1 MRIVIILL
9 LFYAQIF
16 TVFGQK
22 KPVLKTDYQ
31 TEFEQLSTKDGL
43 SSNQVLDIL
52 QDKVGY
58 LWFATTDGLN
68 RYDGYH
74 FLVYKNAVG
83 DSTSL
88 SNNLVTCLEEDI
100 YGNLW
105 VGTLY
110 GLNRYNRKT
119 NQFEHFFKQKGLN
132 SLSNNHIRA
141 LYADQTGI
149 LWVETVD
156 GVLNKIHLQS
166 FKVEHFAHTAV
177 HQAYYHYHSIYPEN
191 DSILWIG
198 GRGIATHRFNI
209 NQGKFKRFNPDPKD
223 STKKR
228 EADIACYFEDSKAN
242 FYVSGLDG
250 VYLFDKKN
258 KFKKILK
265 SSTFSI
271 LEDTKKRLWF
281 GTGDGI
287 YKQSGEANT
296 YFHYTFNPN
305 NPTSLGGNHVNK
317 LFQDRSGVIWV
328 ATNSGISKYSPLRNN
343 FKHYYHIPG
352 DSNTVSSN
360 RITDAAEGASG
371 MIWLATANSGLVRF
385 DRENGSFKNFKSSSK
400 NKNGLRSNRISN
412 LYIDKEANLWIG
424 IWSGIGFQKF
434 NPSKENFEL
443 YSINTKNTYTDW
455 YNDFLEDSKG
465 NFYLGV
471 WGGQAL
477 YNFKRETKQ
486 IQKDGNSLE
495 VNPSGLPITKMFWDE
510 SLAELWL
517 CQAQFGIDNFSQRK
531 SHYNYFRHYLKDL
544 KFNFDLAQN
553 LEKSHI
559 IPSSIPKFKV
569 LYDILKDQEGN
580 LWLATDAGILYK
592 TQHENRFVLLLD
604 KRKAKPE
611 KAYTALAY
619 DRIKH
624 SVWAASA
631 HDLLKIN
638 SSTKMFT
645 PFVWKK
651 EQQASGLKV
660 KSLIFDSISQK
671 LFFGTEDE
679 LWQWSK
685 KKHFQLM
692 CSFSS
697 LVDLAS
703 NQSGELWLA
712 TSDSLFNFNR
722 NFTLKWSAPM
732 PGTKKITAFSLK
744 GKNAFIAAENKLY
757 SLDII
762 SKQHAIREK
771 LFKKYYSFNTDS
783 IQILSINQAY
793 DAKIIYLGTNKGLF
807 RYDPLSTHFEMLRP
821 YEREYSGR
829 RIHLCTALYE
839 DSRGDK
845 WVGTTN
851 TALSKI
857 PKGTKFLQ
865 QYHYNPMDTNSFWGD
880 GVSAFYEDSNHRFWI
895 GAKGLNLYRP
905 QTETFSHFTTNDG
918 LPSNSIQSIVED
930 DKQNLWLGTDKGLS
944 KFNLLTKSF
953 TNYSD
958 LEGTHGHKFSRAG
971 IKLSDGE
978 LLFGSDEGFIIFNP
992 DSLQQNL
999 KIPPVVITQ
1008 IKLFDKIIRVDLSE
1022 NPRLVLGPKQNTLTF
1037 EFAAL
1042 DYNQPLANRYLYK
1055 LEGLDSDWQKTDSKN
1070 RNIRYTNIPPGDYTF
1085 LLRGTNNNGV
1095 WGDLSTPVNIYI
1107 RPPFW
1112 MRWWFVFLAILLL
1125 GGLVVLVI
1133 RYREKE
1139 LKKAKKTQEL
1149 EHRFLRSQM
1158 NPHFIF
1164 NSLGAIQS
1172 YIFKNQALEAG
1183 TYLSK
1188 FSELIRLILDNSRQ
1202 EEITLLKEIN
1212 TLKLYLELQRL
1223 RFPEKLSFL
1232 FEIDENMDVET
1243 IKIPPMMLQP
1253 FIENSIE
1260 HGFVKTNKGGL
1271 IRIRIKQNGN
1281 RILLETEDNG
1291 IGILASTESKAK
1303 LKGHHEALATKITR
1317 QRIRNLNWG
1326 RKVKISLEIL
1336 DLSVLKTGLNGT
1348 RVSINIPISLK

>member
-1 MRIVIILL
+1 MRLLFILL
-9 LFYAQIF
+9 FFFAQILC
-16 TVFGQK
+16 VFGQK
-22 KPVLKTDYQ
+22 RPVLKTDYQ

-43 SSNQVLDIL
+43 SSNKVLDIL

-68 RYDGYH
+68 RYDGYK
-74 FLVYKNAVG
+74 FLVYKNTIG
-83 DSTSL
+83 DTTSL

-100 YGNLW
+100 HGNLW

-119 NQFEHFFKQKGLN
+119 NQFEHFFKQKGQN
-132 SLSNNHIRA
+132 SLSDNHIRA
-141 LYADQTGI
+141 LFADQTGI

-156 GVLNKIHLQS
+156 GVLNKIHLPD
-166 FKVEHFAHTAV
+166 FKVEHFTHTAV
-177 HQAYYHYHSIYPEN
+177 NQAYYHYHSIYPEN

-209 NQGKFKRFNPDPKD
+209 NQGKFKRFKPDPND

-250 VYLFDKKN
+250 VYLFDKKSR
-258 KFKKILK
+258 FKKILK

-328 ATNSGISKYSPLRNN
+328 ATNSGISKYSPLRHN
-343 FKHYYHIPG
+343 FMHYYHVPD

-360 RITDAAEGASG
+360 RITDAVEDTKG

-385 DRENGSFKNFKSSSK
+385 DRKNGAFKNFKHSSK
-400 NKNGLRSNRISN
+400 NKKGLRSDRISN
-412 LYIDKEANLWIG
+412 LYIDKEDNLWIG
-424 IWSGIGFQKF
+424 LWSGKGFQKF

-443 YSINTKNTYTDW
+443 YSINPKNTYTDW

-486 IQKDGNSLE
+486 IQKDGTSLE
-495 VNPSGLPITKMFWDE
+495 VNPNGLPITKMYWDE
-510 SLAELWL
+510 SAAELWL
-517 CQAQFGIDNFSQRK
+517 CQPLFGVDNFSQKK
-531 SHYNYFRHYLKDL
+531 SQYNYFRHYLKDL
-544 KFNFDLAQN
+544 KFNFNLAQN

-559 IPSSIPKFKV
+559 IASSIPKFTV
-569 LYDILKDQEGN
+569 LYDILKDQEGT
-580 LWLATDAGILYK
+580 LWLATDKGVLYK
-592 TQHENRFVLLLD
+592 VPNENRFDLLSD
-604 KRKAKPE
+604 RPKSKPE
-611 KAYTALAY
+611 KTYTALAY
-619 DRIKH
+619 DRGKH
-624 SVWAASA
+624 IVWAASA
-631 HDLLKIN
+631 HNLLRIN
-638 SSTKMFT
+638 TITKMFT
-645 PFVWKK
+645 PLVWKNEK
-651 EQQASGLKV
+651 QAPGLKV
-660 KSLIFDSISQK
+660 KSLIFDSISK
-671 LFFGTEDE
+671 NLFLSTEDE
-679 LWQWSK
+679 LWQWSQEK
-685 KKHFQLM
+685 NFQLIH
-692 CSFSS
+692 SFSS
-697 LVDLAS
+697 LVGSAID
-703 NQSGELWLA
+703 QSGDLWLA
-712 TSDSLFNFNR
+712 TRDSLFNFSR
-722 NFTLKWSAPM
+722 NFTLKWSAPK
-732 PGTKKITAFSLK
+732 PGVKKITAFSLK
-744 GKNAFIAAENKLY
+744 GNNAFIAAENKLY
-757 SLDII
+757 SLNVT
-762 SKQHAIREK
+762 QHAIGEK
-771 LFKKYYSFNTDS
+771 FLKKYYPFNTDS
-783 IQILSINQAY
+783 IRILSINQAY
-793 DAKIIYLGTNKGLF
+793 NGEIIHLGTNKGLF
-807 RYDPLSTHFEMLRP
+807 RYYPSTTYFEMVRP
-821 YEREYSGR
+821 YERKYSGN
-829 RIHLCTALYE
+829 RIHLCTALLE
-839 DSRGDK
+839 DIRGDI
-845 WVGTTN
+845 WIGTSN
-851 TALSKI
+851 TAISKI
-857 PKGTKFLQ
+857 PKGTKLLQ
-865 QYHYNPMDTNSFWGD
+865 QYHYNPLDTSSFWGD
-880 GVSAFYEDSNHRFWI
+880 AVSSFYEDSKHRLWI

-905 QTETFSHFTTNDG
+905 QSETFSHFTTNDG

-930 DKQNLWLGTDKGLS
+930 DKQNLWLGTNKGLS
-944 KFNLLTKSF
+944 KFNLLTNSF
-953 TNYSD
+953 INYSD
-958 LEGTHGHKFSRAG
+958 LEGTHGHNFSRAG
-971 IKLSDGE
+971 IRLSNGE
-978 LLFGSDEGFIIFNP
+978 LLFGGDEGFIIFNP

-1022 NPRLVLGPKQNTLTF
+1022 SPRLVLGPKQNTLTF
-1037 EFAAL
+1037 EFASL

-1055 LEGLDSDWQKTDSKN
+1055 LEGLDPDWQKTDSKN
-1070 RNIRYTNIPPGDYTF
+1070 RSIRYTNIPPGEYTF

-1112 MRWWFVFLAILLL
+1112 MRWWFIILAVILW
-1125 GGLVVLVI
+1125 GGIVVLLI

-1139 LKKAKKTQEL
+1139 LVKAKKTQEL

-1188 FSELIRLILDNSRQ
+1188 FSKLVRLILDNSRN
-1202 EEITLLKEIN
+1202 EEISLLKEID

-1223 RFPEKLSFL
+1223 RFPKKLSFL
-1232 FEIDENMDVET
+1232 FEIDENLDVET

-1260 HGFVKTNKGGL
+1260 HGFVKTNSGGI
-1271 IRIRIKQNGN
+1271 IRIRIKQSENG
-1281 RILLETEDNG
+1281 ILLETEDNG
-1291 IGILASTESKAK
+1291 VGIRSSIESKAK
-1303 LKGHHEALATKITR
+1303 LKGNHEALATKITR

-1336 DLSVLKTGLNGT
+1336 DLSELNTDLNGT
-1348 RVSINIPISLK
+1348 RVSINIPINLK